1 MQAAKIQDTAAV
13 RHVHMHVSHIFKRA
27 SFKVGRRALAS
38 LEFTATT
45 AAAAVAAA
53 LLACSHT
60 AAANTPSA
68 ILSLRKHS
76 QEPLYLSHL
85 HRLETSRITPG
96 PLKKAEH
103 HHVCLMVPPMP
114 CCIASI
120 DSRTH
125 PCIISPKKMHCSCRY
140 Q

>member
-1 MQAAKIQDTAAV
+1 MPAAKIQDTAAV
-13 RHVHMHVSHIFKRA
+13 RHVHMHVSHIFKRV

-53 LLACSHT
+53 LLVCSHT
-60 AAANTPSA
+60 AAANTSA
-68 ILSLRKHS
+68 ILLLRKHP

-103 HHVCLMVPPMP
+103 HHVCLMVPPSHAMLHR
-114 CCIASI
+114 IY
-120 DSRTH
+120 R
-125 PCIISPKKMHCSCRY
+125 
-140 Q
+140 